1 MTTLATSLKELT
13 MSLRTKALT
22 ALLVAAFAV
31 PATSFAY
38 WIPDNTEQG
47 GTEVVD
53 WSNMKTRAQVIEEL
67 ERAKVDPSWA
77 TRQGEETGTWS
88 VAGAEQT
95 KTRAQVRQELASM
108 STEEKAYI
116 QSFYTGA

>member
-1 MTTLATSLKELT
+1 
-13 MSLRTKALT
+13 MSVRTKTLT
-22 ALLVAAFAV
+22 ALLVAAFAI

-38 WIPDNTEQG
+38 WIPDNSEQG

-53 WSNMKTRAQVIEEL
+53 WSNMKSRAQVLEEL
-67 ERAKVDPSWA
+67 EQAKADPSWA

-88 VAGAEQT
+88 VAGAKQT
-95 KTRAQVRQELASM
+95 KSRAQVRQELESM
-108 STEEKAYI
+108 SAEEKAYI